1 MEIKVQKR
9 DVIWSY
15 LAQFFNLGVGF
26 ITLPAILKMLSADE
40 VGLNYILISIS
51 SVIVLF
57 DMGFSSQFSKNITY
71 VLSGAQTIEKEGIS
85 SDYKDT
91 INAQLLTCVLATAK
105 SIYKRISWIAML
117 PLLTVGS
124 CYVWKVTDNGTS
136 IDNIVPIWGVFCASS
151 FFNLYFLYYNSFLQG
166 RGLVKESKQGQVYSR
181 IVQLAITFT
190 MLFCGCG
197 LLSVVVANLI
207 APFAFRLY
215 ARYKFYDD
223 FIKKIISNNVVSSG
237 EIKETFK
244 ILLYNAKKMG
254 VIGILSAAL
263 GYASTLII
271 GAFLPLAEVGS
282 YGIMVQLIGIVGG
295 VSTTFFYS
303 LVPEFSQCLVK
314 KQFIQLRARFGFSM
328 FVFIIVQMLGFVAMV
343 IAPYFFRLFGFHT
356 QLPCIEI
363 VVICCVYKFLEQN
376 QSLYSQLLLF
386 QNDLIFYHSA
396 IWTGVFSIAL
406 QFIFLYI
413 GWGLWGVMIAQIVPL
428 CAYAAWKCPVY
439 SSKKFG
445 ISTKRDIFQYS
456 FSLIKNN
463 YDRYIQNRR

>member
-166 RGLVKESKQGQVYSR
+166 
-181 IVQLAITFT
+181 
-190 MLFCGCG
+190 
-197 LLSVVVANLI
+197 
-207 APFAFRLY
+207 
-215 ARYKFYDD
+215 
-223 FIKKIISNNVVSSG
+223 
-237 EIKETFK
+237 
-244 ILLYNAKKMG
+244 
-254 VIGILSAAL
+254 
-263 GYASTLII
+263 
-271 GAFLPLAEVGS
+271 
-282 YGIMVQLIGIVGG
+282 
-295 VSTTFFYS
+295 
-303 LVPEFSQCLVK
+303 
-314 KQFIQLRARFGFSM
+314 
-328 FVFIIVQMLGFVAMV
+328 
-343 IAPYFFRLFGFHT
+343 
-356 QLPCIEI
+356 
-363 VVICCVYKFLEQN
+363 
-376 QSLYSQLLLF
+376 
-386 QNDLIFYHSA
+386 
-396 IWTGVFSIAL
+396 
-406 QFIFLYI
+406 
-413 GWGLWGVMIAQIVPL
+413 
-428 CAYAAWKCPVY
+428 
-439 SSKKFG
+439 
-445 ISTKRDIFQYS
+445 
-456 FSLIKNN
+456 
-463 YDRYIQNRR
+463 